1 MLHSAAVKLTRPSG
15 LTALTAALLVLLPA
29 LAVLQYRWVGQVS
42 EAERERMQHNLRN
55 AASQFRDAFDLEVG
69 RALLALQVGPITAR
83 DGASEQY
90 TDRYEAWVDTSE
102 HPQLVS
108 SIYLVDEAD
117 ASLRIRRFDPV
128 SHGFAPIAW
137 PAALERWRPE
147 FQRQLRDFNIGVQ
160 SDRRGAFADEESLII
175 SPLRNL
181 IGQTGAGGRPASITP
196 VFGFTII
203 ELDVRYL
210 QEQIL
215 PALARRFFVHQ
226 DGDSYRVAVVSV
238 TSPSRVL
245 YKSDPTA
252 PIDPASADA
261 TEIFFGLRGGGGGP
275 RFFFGRGGGGSGIR
289 NAQGPNDERR
299 LPPAEPRTPR
309 DEELGRWRL
318 LVQHA
323 SGSLETAVV
332 SARRRNLGLSFG
344 ILLLLSVSV
353 ALLTAASRR
362 AHRLAEQ
369 QMEFVAGVTHE
380 LRTPVAVIRSAA
392 ENLSHGVV
400 GGPERVKKYGA
411 MIESEGR
418 RLGEM
423 IESVLQY
430 AGLESGAGLGNTAP
444 VAPAEIIDAA
454 IDTAVATAGG
464 ALTVQRDIAP
474 DLPNVIGDATA
485 LRSAIQNL
493 VANAAKYGGAD
504 RWVGVRAEHATG
516 RRPEVVI
523 TVSDH
528 GAGIPAADLPHI
540 FEPFY
545 RGSDALAGQ
554 VHGNGLGLS
563 LVRRIAIAHGG
574 RVAVSSKP
582 NAGTTF
588 TLTLPVAP
596 LQARPSA
603 VASGA
608 NVTAHTAHT

>member
-1 MLHSAAVKLTRPSG
+1 
-15 LTALTAALLVLLPA
+15 LTAALLVLLPA
-29 LAVLQYRWVGQVS
+29 LAILQYRWVGQVS

-69 RALLALQVGPITAR
+69 RALIALQVGPITAR

-90 TDRYEAWVDTSE
+90 TDRYETWVDTSE

-108 SIYLVDEAD
+108 NIFLVDS
-117 ASLRIRRFDPV
+117 ASAQLRIRRFNRASHAFEPV
-128 SHGFAPIAW
+128 AW
-137 PAALERWRPE
+137 PAVLDRWQPE
-147 FQRQLRDFNIGVQ
+147 FERQLRDFNTGVPAGG
-160 SDRRGAFADEESLII
+160 RRGAFADDESLIV

-181 IGQTGAGGRPASITP
+181 IGPTGGGGQPASITP
-196 VFGFTII
+196 VFGFTVVQ
-203 ELDVRYL
+203 LDVPYL

-215 PALARRFFVHQ
+215 PALARRFFIHQ
-226 DGDSYRVAVVSV
+226 EGDSYRVAVVSV
-238 TSPSRVL
+238 TGPTRVL
-245 YKSDPTA
+245 YKSGPSA
-252 PIDPASADA
+252 PVDVAQADA
-261 TEIFFGLRGGGGGP
+261 TEIFFGLRGGGGP
-275 RFFFGRGGGGSGIR
+275 RFFFGRAGGAGLRLGT
-289 NAQGPNDERR
+289 AQGPNDERR

-323 SGSLETAVV
+323 SGSLETAVA
-332 SARRRNLGLSFG
+332 SARRRNLGLG
-344 ILLLLSVSV
+344 LGMLLLLSVSV
-353 ALLTAASRR
+353 ALLAAASRR

-392 ENLSHGVV
+392 ENLSHGIV
-400 GGPERVKKYGA
+400 GNTDRVKRYGA
-411 MIESEGR
+411 MIESEAR

-430 AGLESGAGLGNTAP
+430 AGLESGAGLGNQAP

-454 IDTAVATAGG
+454 IDTAVAAAGG
-464 ALTVQRDIAP
+464 PGTLTVQRDIAP
-474 DLPNVIGDATA
+474 DLPNVLGDAAA
-485 LRSAIQNL
+485 LRSALQNL
-493 VANAAKYGGAD
+493 IANAVKYGGAD
-504 RWVGVRAEHATG
+504 RWVGVRAEHVTG
-516 RRPEVVI
+516 RNPEICI

-528 GAGIPAADLPHI
+528 GAGIPPADLPHI

-545 RGSDALAGQ
+545 RGSDAMAAQ

-582 NAGTTF
+582 HAGTTF
-588 TLTLPVAP
+588 TLTLPAAP
-596 LQARPSA
+596 PQSRASA
-603 VASGA
+603 VTSGA
-608 NVTAHTAHT
+608 SVTAHTAHT

>member
-1 MLHSAAVKLTRPSG
+1 VKLSRPSG
-15 LTALTAALLVLLPA
+15 LTLLTAALLVLLPT

-42 EAERERMQHNLRN
+42 EAERERMQYNLRT

-69 RALLALQVGPITAR
+69 RALISLQVGPITAR
-83 DGASEQY
+83 DGVSEQY
-90 TDRYEAWVDTSE
+90 TDRYEAWVETAE

-108 SIYLVDEAD
+108 SIFLLD
-117 ASLRIRRFDPV
+117 AFDGRLRLRRFDPV
-128 SHGFAPIAW
+128 SHAFAPAAW
-137 PAALERWRPE
+137 PPALESWRPE
-147 FQRQLRDFNIGVQ
+147 LERQLRDFSAGIPV
-160 SDRRGAFADEESLII
+160 DRRGTFSDDESMII

-181 IGQTGAGGRPASITP
+181 IGAPGPGGRPASITP

-203 ELDVRYL
+203 QLDMRYM

-215 PALARRFFVHQ
+215 PALARRFFIRR

-238 TSPSRVL
+238 TTPSRVL
-245 YKSDPTA
+245 YKSDPSA
-252 PIDPASADA
+252 PIDVASSDA
-261 TEIFFGLRGGGGGP
+261 SELFFGPRGGP
-275 RFFFGRGGGGSGIR
+275 RFFGRGGAAGGRLGATGAGS
-289 NAQGPNDERR
+289 NAERR
-299 LPPAEPRTPR
+299 RQPAEPAR
-309 DEELGRWRL
+309 DEDLGRWRL

-323 SGSLETAVV
+323 SGSLETAVASV
-332 SARRRNLGLSFG
+332 RRRNLGLSFG

-353 ALLTAASRR
+353 ALLTSASRR

-400 GGPERVKKYGA
+400 GNTDRVKRYGQV
-411 MIESEGR
+411 IEGEAR

-430 AGLESGAGLGNTAP
+430 AGLESGATLGNPSP
-444 VAPAEIIDAA
+444 VSPAEILDAA
-454 IDTAVATAGG
+454 IDTAVAAAGG
-464 ALTVQRDIAP
+464 AGTLTVQRDIAP
-474 DLPNVIGDATA
+474 ELPRVIGDAAA
-485 LRSAIQNL
+485 LRSAVQNL
-493 VANAAKYGGAD
+493 IANAVKYGGPD
-504 RWVGVRAEHATG
+504 RWVGVRAERSPT
-516 RRPEVVI
+516 RRSEISI

-528 GAGIPAADLPHI
+528 GSGIPPADLPHI

-545 RGSDALAGQ
+545 RGSDAMAGQ

-574 RVAVSSKP
+574 RVSVSSKP
-582 NAGTTF
+582 TGTTF
-588 TLTLPVAP
+588 TLTLPAAP
-596 LQARPSA
+596 AEPRASA

-608 NVTAHTAHT
+608 GVAAHTAHS

>member
-1 MLHSAAVKLTRPSG
+1 VKLTRPSG
-15 LTALTAALLVLLPA
+15 LSLLTAALLVLLPA

-42 EAERERMQHNLRN
+42 DAERERMQHNLRN

-69 RALLALQVGPITAR
+69 RAILGLQVGPITAR

-90 TDRYEAWVDTSE
+90 TDRYEAWADTSE

-108 SIYLVDEAD
+108 SIFLVDTAD
-117 ASLRIRRFDPV
+117 ALLRIRRFDPT
-128 SHGFAPIAW
+128 SHAFEPIGW
-137 PAALERWRPE
+137 PAALEHWRPE
-147 FQRQLRDFNIGVQ
+147 FERQLRDFNTGVPT
-160 SDRRGAFADEESLII
+160 DRRGAFADDESLIV

-181 IGQTGAGGRPASITP
+181 IGPGGAGGRPASITP
-196 VFGFTII
+196 VFGFTIVQ
-203 ELDVRYL
+203 LDVPYL
-210 QEQIL
+210 REQIL
-215 PALARRFFVHQ
+215 PALARRFFIHQ

-238 TSPSRVL
+238 SSPSRVL
-245 YKSDPTA
+245 YKSDPSA
-252 PIDPASADA
+252 PDDPAFADA
-261 TEIFFGLRGGGGGP
+261 TEIFFGMRGGGP
-275 RFFFGRGGGGSGIR
+275 RFFLGRGGGAGLRLG
-289 NAQGPNDERR
+289 AQGPNDERR

-344 ILLLLSVSV
+344 MLLLLSVSV
-353 ALLTAASRR
+353 GLLAAASRR

-392 ENLSHGVV
+392 ENLSHGIV
-400 GGPERVKKYGA
+400 GNTDRVKRYGA
-411 MIESEGR
+411 MIESEAR

-430 AGLESGAGLGNTAP
+430 AGLESGATLGNQAP

-454 IDTAVATAGG
+454 IDTALAAAGG
-464 ALTVQRDIAP
+464 ALTMQRDIAP
-474 DLPNVIGDATA
+474 DLPNVVGDAGA
-485 LRSAIQNL
+485 LRSALQNL
-493 VANAAKYGGAD
+493 IANAVKYGGAD
-504 RWVGVRAEHATG
+504 RWVGVRAERLNG
-516 RRPEVVI
+516 RHPEICI

-545 RGSDALAGQ
+545 RGSDAVAGQ

-588 TLTLPVAP
+588 TLILPVAP
-596 LQARPSA
+596 PQPRASA

-608 NVTAHTAHT
+608 SVTAHTAHT

>member
-1 MLHSAAVKLTRPSG
+1 MKLTRPSG
-15 LTALTAALLVLLPA
+15 LSLLTVALLVLLPA

-42 EAERERMQHNLRN
+42 DAERERMQHNLRN

-69 RALLALQVGPITAR
+69 RAILGLQVGPITAR

-90 TDRYEAWVDTSE
+90 TDRYETWVDTSE

-108 SIYLVDEAD
+108 SIFLVDAAD
-117 ASLRIRRFDPV
+117 AQLRLRRFDPAT
-128 SHGFAPIAW
+128 HAFEPIAW
-137 PAALERWRPE
+137 PGALERWRLDFE
-147 FQRQLRDFNIGVQ
+147 RQLQDFNTGVPI
-160 SDRRGAFADEESLII
+160 DRRGAFAEEESLIV

-181 IGQTGAGGRPASITP
+181 IGGGGGGARPTSITP

-203 ELDVRYL
+203 QLDVRYL

-215 PALARRFFVHQ
+215 PALARRFFIHQ

-238 TSPSRVL
+238 SSPSRVL
-245 YKSDPTA
+245 YRSDLNA
-252 PIDPASADA
+252 PVDASHADA
-261 TEIFFGLRGGGGGP
+261 TEIFFGLRGAGGP
-275 RFFFGRGGGGSGIR
+275 RFLLGRGGGSAGMRLGQ
-289 NAQGPNDERR
+289 AQGPNDERR
-299 LPPAEPRTPR
+299 LPPAEPRPRR

-323 SGSLETAVV
+323 SGSLETAVT

-353 ALLTAASRR
+353 GLLAAASRR

-400 GGPERVKKYGA
+400 GNSDRVKRYGA
-411 MIESEGR
+411 MIESEAR

-430 AGLESGAGLGNTAP
+430 AGLESGAGLGATAE
-444 VAPAEIIDAA
+444 VQPAEIVDAA
-454 IDTAVATAGG
+454 IGTALAAAGGPG
-464 ALTVQRDIAP
+464 ALTVQRDIAS
-474 DLPNVIGDATA
+474 DLPNVIGDAAA

-493 VANAAKYGGAD
+493 IANAVKYGGAD
-504 RWVGVRAEHATG
+504 RWVGVRAEHVSG
-516 RRPEVVI
+516 RRPEICI

-528 GAGIPAADLPHI
+528 GAGIPPADLPHI

-545 RGSDALAGQ
+545 RGSDAVAGQ

-596 LQARPSA
+596 PQSRAS
-603 VASGA
+603 VTSGA
-608 NVTAHTAHT
+608 SVTAHTAHT

>member
-1 MLHSAAVKLTRPSG
+1 VTLTRPSG
-15 LTALTAALLVLLPA
+15 LSLLTAALLVLLPG

-55 AASQFRDAFDLEVG
+55 AASQFRDAFDIEVG
-69 RALLALQVGPITAR
+69 RAVLGLQVGPITAR

-90 TDRYEAWVDTSE
+90 TDRYETWVDTSE

-108 SIYLVDEAD
+108 NIFLVDA
-117 ASLRIRRFDPV
+117 ASAELRIRRFERASHAFEPV
-128 SHGFAPIAW
+128 GW
-137 PAALERWRPE
+137 PAALERWRPDFE
-147 FQRQLRDFNIGVQ
+147 RRLRDFNTGVAI
-160 SDRRGAFADEESLII
+160 DRRGAFAEEESLII

-181 IGQTGAGGRPASITP
+181 IGGGDAGGRPTSITP

-203 ELDVRYL
+203 QLDVRYL
-210 QEQIL
+210 KEQIL
-215 PALARRFFVHQ
+215 PALARRFFIHQ

-238 TSPSRVL
+238 SSPSRVL
-245 YKSDPTA
+245 YRSDPSA
-252 PIDPASADA
+252 PVDPLHADA
-261 TEIFFGLRGGGGGP
+261 TEIFFGLRGGGGP
-275 RFFFGRGGGGSGIR
+275 RFFLGRGGGAGMRLGP
-289 NAQGPNDERR
+289 AQGPNDERR

-323 SGSLETAVV
+323 SGSLETAVA
-332 SARRRNLGLSFG
+332 SLRWRNLGLSFG
-344 ILLLLSVSV
+344 MLLLLSVSV
-353 ALLTAASRR
+353 ALLAAASRR

-400 GGPERVKKYGA
+400 GNSDRVKRYGNV
-411 MIESEGR
+411 IESEAR

-430 AGLESGAGLGNTAP
+430 AGLESGAGLANSVAI
-444 VAPAEIIDAA
+444 APAEIVDAA
-454 IDTAVATAGG
+454 IDTAIAAAGG
-464 ALTVQRDIAP
+464 AGGLTVQREVAS
-474 DLPNVIGDATA
+474 DLPNVIGDAAA
-485 LRSAIQNL
+485 LRSALQNL
-493 VANAAKYGGAD
+493 IANAVKYGGED
-504 RWVGVRAEHATG
+504 RWVGVRAEHLAG
-516 RRPEVVI
+516 RHPEICI

-528 GAGIPAADLPHI
+528 GAGIPPADLPHI

-545 RGSDALAGQ
+545 RGSDAMAGQ

-596 LQARPSA
+596 PQSRASA

-608 NVTAHTAHT
+608 GVTAHTAHT

>member
-1 MLHSAAVKLTRPSG
+1 VKLTRPSG
-15 LTALTAALLVLLPA
+15 LSLLTAALLVLLPA

-69 RALLALQVGPITAR
+69 RALVSLQVGPITAR

-108 SIYLVDEAD
+108 NIFLVDAD
-117 ASLRIRRFDPV
+117 SAQLRIRRFDQATHAFEPV
-128 SHGFAPIAW
+128 AW
-137 PAALERWRPE
+137 PDVLERWRPE
-147 FQRQLRDFNIGVQ
+147 FERQLRDFNTGVAI
-160 SDRRGAFADEESLII
+160 DRRGAFADEESLII

-181 IGQTGAGGRPASITP
+181 IGPGGAGGQPTSITP
-196 VFGFTII
+196 VFGFTVMQ
-203 ELDVRYL
+203 LDMRYM

-215 PALARRFFVHQ
+215 PALARRFFIHEE
-226 DGDSYRVAVVSV
+226 GDSYRVAVVSV
-238 TSPSRVL
+238 TTPSRVL
-245 YKSDPTA
+245 YKSDPSA
-252 PIDPASADA
+252 PVDAASADA
-261 TEIFFGLRGGGGGP
+261 TEIFFGVRGGGGGGGA
-275 RFFFGRGGGGSGIR
+275 RFFFGRGGAGIR
-289 NAQGPNDERR
+289 LAPGNPNEERR
-299 LPPAEPRTPR
+299 VPPAEPRAMR
-309 DEELGRWRL
+309 DEERGRWRL

-323 SGSLETAVV
+323 SGSLETAVASV
-332 SARRRNLGLSFG
+332 RRRNLGLSFG
-344 ILLLLSVSV
+344 MLLLLSVSV
-353 ALLTAASRR
+353 ALLAAASRR

-400 GGPERVKKYGA
+400 GHTEKVKRYGA
-411 MIESEGR
+411 MIESEAR

-430 AGLESGAGLGNTAP
+430 AGLESGAALGNTAA

-454 IDTAVATAGG
+454 IDTAIAATGAGT
-464 ALTVQRDIAP
+464 LTVQRDIAP
-474 DLPNVIGDATA
+474 DLPSVMGDAAA

-493 VANAAKYGGAD
+493 IANAVKYGGAD
-504 RWVGVRAEHATG
+504 RWVGVRAEHLAG
-516 RRPEVVI
+516 RRPEICI

-545 RGSDALAGQ
+545 RGSEAVAGQ

-563 LVRRIAIAHGG
+563 LVRRIALAHGG

-582 NAGTTF
+582 HVGTTF

-596 LQARPSA
+596 PQARPSA

-608 NVTAHTAHT
+608 SVAAHTAHT

>member
-1 MLHSAAVKLTRPSG
+1 MKLTRPSG
-15 LTALTAALLVLLPA
+15 LSLLTAALLVLLPA
-29 LAVLQYRWVGQVS
+29 LAILQYRWVGQVS

-69 RALLALQVGPITAR
+69 RTLIGLQVGPITAR

-108 SIYLVDEAD
+108 NIFLVDSAN
-117 ASLRIRRFDPV
+117 AQLRIRRFDPV
-128 SHGFAPIAW
+128 AHAFEPAAW
-137 PAALERWRPE
+137 PEALERWRPE
-147 FQRQLRDFNIGVQ
+147 LESQLRDFNTGGSV
-160 SDRRGAFADEESLII
+160 DRRGAFADDESLII

-181 IGQTGAGGRPASITP
+181 IGTAGSGGRPTSITP

-203 ELDVRYL
+203 QLDVRYM

-215 PALARRFFVHQ
+215 PALARRFFIHQ

-238 TSPSRVL
+238 STPSRVL
-245 YKSDPTA
+245 YKSDASA
-252 PIDPASADA
+252 PVDATSADA
-261 TEIFFGLRGGGGGP
+261 TEIFFGLRGGGA
-275 RFFFGRGGGGSGIR
+275 RFFFARGAGAGVRLGLTP
-289 NAQGPNDERR
+289 GPNDERR
-299 LPPAEPRTPR
+299 LPPSEPRTPR

-323 SGSLETAVV
+323 SGSLETAVASV
-332 SARRRNLGLSFG
+332 RRRNLGLSFG
-344 ILLLLSVSV
+344 MLLLLSVSV
-353 ALLTAASRR
+353 ALLAAASRR

-400 GGPERVKKYGA
+400 GNTDRVKRYGTV
-411 MIESEGR
+411 IESEAR

-430 AGLESGAGLGNTAP
+430 AGLESGASLGNTAP
-444 VAPAEIIDAA
+444 LSPAEIVEAA
-454 IDTAVATAGG
+454 IDTAIAAAGAGG
-464 ALTVQRDIAP
+464 LTVQRDIAP
-474 DLPNVIGDATA
+474 DLPNVIGDAAA

-493 VANAAKYGGAD
+493 LANAVKYGGPD
-504 RWVGVRAEHATG
+504 RWVGVRAEQISG
-516 RRPEVVI
+516 RRAEVCI

-528 GAGIPAADLPHI
+528 GTGIPPADLPHI

-545 RGSDALAGQ
+545 RGSDAVAGR

-563 LVRRIAIAHGG
+563 LVRRIVTAHGG

-582 NAGTTF
+582 NVGTTF

-596 LQARPSA
+596 PHSRPSA

-608 NVTAHTAHT
+608 GVAAHTAHT

>member
-1 MLHSAAVKLTRPSG
+1 VKLTRPSG
-15 LTALTAALLVLLPA
+15 LSLLTAALLVLLPG

-55 AASQFRDAFDLEVG
+55 AASQFRDAFDIEVG
-69 RALLALQVGPITAR
+69 RAILGLQVGPITAR

-90 TDRYEAWVDTSE
+90 TDRYETWVDTSE

-108 SIYLVDEAD
+108 NIFLVDAAD
-117 ASLRIRRFDPV
+117 AQLRIRRFDRASHAFEPV
-128 SHGFAPIAW
+128 AW
-137 PAALERWRPE
+137 PAPLERWRPDFE
-147 FQRQLRDFNIGVQ
+147 RQLRDFNTGVPT
-160 SDRRGAFADEESLII
+160 DRRGAFFEEESLII

-181 IGQTGAGGRPASITP
+181 IGGGGAGGRPTSITP

-203 ELDVRYL
+203 QLDVSYL
-210 QEQIL
+210 QEEIL
-215 PALARRFFVHQ
+215 PALARRFFIHQ

-238 TSPSRVL
+238 NAPSRVL
-245 YKSDPTA
+245 YKSDPSA
-252 PIDPASADA
+252 PVDPSHADA
-261 TEIFFGLRGGGGGP
+261 TEIFFGMRGGGGARFFLGRGGGGGGM
-275 RFFFGRGGGGSGIR
+275 RLGQ
-289 NAQGPNDERR
+289 AQGPNDERR

-323 SGSLETAVV
+323 SGSLETAVASV
-332 SARRRNLGLSFG
+332 RWRNLGLSFG
-344 ILLLLSVSV
+344 MLLLLSVSV
-353 ALLTAASRR
+353 ALLAAASRR

-400 GGPERVKKYGA
+400 GNADRVKRYGNV
-411 MIESEGR
+411 IEAEAR

-430 AGLESGAGLGNTAP
+430 AGLESESGLANTTP
-444 VAPAEIIDAA
+444 IAPAEIIDAA
-454 IDTAVATAGG
+454 IDTAIAAAGGAG
-464 ALTVQRDIAP
+464 ALTVQREVAA
-474 DLPNVIGDATA
+474 DLPNVLGDAGA
-485 LRSAIQNL
+485 LRSALQNL
-493 VANAAKYGGAD
+493 IANAVKYGGTD
-504 RWVGVRAEHATG
+504 RWVGVRAEHLTG
-516 RRPEVVI
+516 RHPEICI

-528 GAGIPAADLPHI
+528 GAGIPPADLPHI

-545 RGSDALAGQ
+545 RGSDAVAGQ

-588 TLTLPVAP
+588 TLTLPVASP
-596 LQARPSA
+596 QSRASA

-608 NVTAHTAHT
+608 GVTAHTAHT

>member
-1 MLHSAAVKLTRPSG
+1 
-15 LTALTAALLVLLPA
+15 
-29 LAVLQYRWVGQVS
+29 
-42 EAERERMQHNLRN
+42 
-55 AASQFRDAFDLEVG
+55 
-69 RALLALQVGPITAR
+69 
-83 DGASEQY
+83 
-90 TDRYEAWVDTSE
+90 
-102 HPQLVS
+102 
-108 SIYLVDEAD
+108 
-117 ASLRIRRFDPV
+117 
-128 SHGFAPIAW
+128 
-137 PAALERWRPE
+137 
-147 FQRQLRDFNIGVQ
+147 
-160 SDRRGAFADEESLII
+160 
-175 SPLRNL
+175 
-181 IGQTGAGGRPASITP
+181 
-196 VFGFTII
+196 VFGFTIVQ
-203 ELDVRYL
+203 LDVPYL
-210 QEQIL
+210 REQIL
-215 PALARRFFVHQ
+215 PALARRFFIHQ

-238 TSPSRVL
+238 SSPSRVL
-245 YKSDPTA
+245 YKSDPSA
-252 PIDPASADA
+252 PDDPASADA
-261 TEIFFGLRGGGGGP
+261 TEIFFGMRGSGP
-275 RFFFGRGGGGSGIR
+275 RFFLGRGGGAGLRLG
-289 NAQGPNDERR
+289 AQGPNDERR

-344 ILLLLSVSV
+344 MLLLLSVSV
-353 ALLTAASRR
+353 GLLAAASRR

-392 ENLSHGVV
+392 ENLSHGIV
-400 GGPERVKKYGA
+400 GNTDRVKRYGA
-411 MIESEGR
+411 MIESEAR

-430 AGLESGAGLGNTAP
+430 AGLESGATLGNQAP

-454 IDTAVATAGG
+454 IDTALAAAGG
-464 ALTVQRDIAP
+464 ALTMQRDIAP
-474 DLPNVIGDATA
+474 DLPNVVGDAGA
-485 LRSAIQNL
+485 LRSALQNL
-493 VANAAKYGGAD
+493 IANAVKYGGAD
-504 RWVGVRAEHATG
+504 RWVGVRAERLNG
-516 RRPEVVI
+516 RHPEICI

-545 RGSDALAGQ
+545 RGSDAVAGQ

-588 TLTLPVAP
+588 TLILPVAP
-596 LQARPSA
+596 PQPRASA

-608 NVTAHTAHT
+608 SVTAHTAHT

>member
-1 MLHSAAVKLTRPSG
+1 MKLTRPSG
-15 LTALTAALLVLLPA
+15 LSLLTVALLVLLPA

-42 EAERERMQHNLRN
+42 DAERERMQHNLRN

-69 RALLALQVGPITAR
+69 RALIALQVGPITAR

-90 TDRYEAWVDTSE
+90 TDRYDAWVDTAE

-108 SIYLVDEAD
+108 GIFLVDA
-117 ASLRIRRFDPV
+117 AAAQVRIRRFNPA
-128 SHGFAPIAW
+128 SHTFEPIAW
-137 PAALERWRPE
+137 PAGLDRWRPE
-147 FQRQLRDFNIGVQ
+147 FERQLRDFNTGVPGG
-160 SDRRGAFADEESLII
+160 RRGAFADDESII
-175 SPLRNL
+175 VSPLRNL
-181 IGQTGAGGRPASITP
+181 IGPTGAGGQPASITP
-196 VFGFTII
+196 VFGFTIVQ
-203 ELDVRYL
+203 LDVPYL

-215 PALARRFFVHQ
+215 PALARRFFIHQ
-226 DGDSYRVAVVSV
+226 EGDSYRVAVVSV
-238 TSPSRVL
+238 SSPSRVL
-245 YKSDPTA
+245 YKSDPSA
-252 PIDPASADA
+252 PVEATHADA
-261 TEIFFGLRGGGGGP
+261 TEIIFGQRGGGG
-275 RFFFGRGGGGSGIR
+275 RFFFGRGGGAGMRLGP
-289 NAQGPNDERR
+289 AQDPNDERR

-332 SARRRNLGLSFG
+332 SARRRNLGLGLG

-353 ALLTAASRR
+353 GLLAAASRR
-362 AHRLAEQ
+362 AHRLADQ

-392 ENLSHGVV
+392 ENLSHGII
-400 GGPERVKKYGA
+400 GNTDRVKRYGA
-411 MIESEGR
+411 MIESEAR

-430 AGLESGAGLGNTAP
+430 AGLESGAGLGSQAP

-454 IDTAVATAGG
+454 IDTAVAAAGG
-464 ALTVQRDIAP
+464 ASALTLQRDVAP
-474 DLPNVIGDATA
+474 DLPNVVGDAAA
-485 LRSAIQNL
+485 LRSALQNL
-493 VANAAKYGGAD
+493 IANAVKYGGPD
-504 RWVGVRAEHATG
+504 RWVGVRAAHVSG
-516 RRPEVVI
+516 RHPEICI

-528 GAGIPAADLPHI
+528 GAGIPPADLPHI

-545 RGSDALAGQ
+545 RGSDAVAGQ

-574 RVAVSSKP
+574 RVAVTSKP

-596 LQARPSA
+596 PQSRASA

-608 NVTAHTAHT
+608 SVTAHTAHS

>member
-1 MLHSAAVKLTRPSG
+1 VKLSRPSG
-15 LTALTAALLVLLPA
+15 LSLLTAALLVLLPA
-29 LAVLQYRWVGQVS
+29 LAILQYRWVGQVS

-69 RALLALQVGPITAR
+69 RALIALQVGPITAR

-90 TDRYEAWVDTSE
+90 TDRYETWVDTSE

-108 SIYLVDEAD
+108 NIFLVDSVRAQ
-117 ASLRIRRFDPV
+117 LRIRRFAPS
-128 SHGFAPIAW
+128 SHTFEPIAW
-137 PAALERWRPE
+137 PAVLDRWRPDFE
-147 FQRQLRDFNIGVQ
+147 RQLRDFNTGVPN
-160 SDRRGAFADEESLII
+160 DRRGAFTDDESLIV

-181 IGQTGAGGRPASITP
+181 IGPTGAGGQPSSITP
-196 VFGFTII
+196 VFGFTIV
-203 ELDVRYL
+203 ELDVPYL

-215 PALARRFFVHQ
+215 PALARRFFIHQ
-226 DGDSYRVAVVSV
+226 EGDSYRVAVVSV
-238 TSPSRVL
+238 TSPERVL
-245 YKSDPTA
+245 YKSDPNA
-252 PIDPASADA
+252 PVENAQADA
-261 TEIFFGLRGGGGGP
+261 TEIFFGLRGGGG
-275 RFFFGRGGGGSGIR
+275 RFFFGRGGGAGIR
-289 NAQGPNDERR
+289 LGAAQNPNDERR
-299 LPPAEPRTPR
+299 LPPPERRTPR

-332 SARRRNLGLSFG
+332 SARRRNLGLGLG

-353 ALLTAASRR
+353 ALLAAASRR
-362 AHRLAEQ
+362 AHRLADQ

-392 ENLSHGVV
+392 ENLSHGII
-400 GGPERVKKYGA
+400 GNTDRVKRYGA
-411 MIESEGR
+411 MIESEAR

-430 AGLESGAGLGNTAP
+430 AGLESGATLGSQAP
-444 VAPAEIIDAA
+444 VAPAEIIEAA
-454 IDTAVATAGG
+454 IDTAVAATGG
-464 ALTVQRDIAP
+464 PGTLTVQRDIAP
-474 DLPNVIGDATA
+474 DLPNVLGDAAA
-485 LRSAIQNL
+485 LRSALQNL
-493 VANAAKYGGAD
+493 IANAVKYGGAD
-504 RWVGVRAEHATG
+504 RWVGVRAEHVTG
-516 RRPEVVI
+516 RHGEICI

-528 GAGIPAADLPHI
+528 GAGIPPADLPHI

-545 RGSDALAGQ
+545 RGSEAVAGQ
-554 VHGNGLGLS
+554 VHGNGLGLA

-596 LQARPSA
+596 PPSRASA
-603 VASGA
+603 VTSGA
-608 NVTAHTAHT
+608 SVTAHTAHT

>member
-1 MLHSAAVKLTRPSG
+1 VKLTRPSG
-15 LTALTAALLVLLPA
+15 LTLLTAALLVLLPA
-29 LAVLQYRWVGQVS
+29 LAILQYRWVGQVS

-69 RALLALQVGPITAR
+69 RALIALQVGPITAR

-90 TDRYEAWVDTSE
+90 TDRYEAWVDTAE

-108 SIYLVDEAD
+108 NIFLVDSD
-117 ASLRIRRFDPV
+117 AAQLRIRRFDPAT
-128 SHGFAPIAW
+128 HAFAPIAW
-137 PAALERWRPE
+137 PSALERWRPE
-147 FQRQLRDFNIGVQ
+147 FERQLRDFNTGVPAG
-160 SDRRGAFADEESLII
+160 RRGAFADDESLIV

-181 IGQTGAGGRPASITP
+181 IGPTGAGGQPASITP
-196 VFGFTII
+196 VFGFTVVQ
-203 ELDVRYL
+203 LDLPYL

-215 PALARRFFVHQ
+215 PALARRFFIHQ
-226 DGDSYRVAVVSV
+226 EGDSYRVAVVSV
-238 TSPSRVL
+238 SSPSRVL
-245 YKSDPTA
+245 YRSDPSAPVDTA
-252 PIDPASADA
+252 QADA
-261 TEIFFGLRGGGGGP
+261 TEIFFGQRGGGG
-275 RFFFGRGGGGSGIR
+275 RFLFGRGGGGGMR
-289 NAQGPNDERR
+289 LGRGQGPNDERQ

-332 SARRRNLGLSFG
+332 SARRRNLGLGLG

-353 ALLTAASRR
+353 ALLAAASRR

-392 ENLSHGVV
+392 ENLSHGIV
-400 GGPERVKKYGA
+400 GNTDRVKRYGA
-411 MIESEGR
+411 MIESEAR

-430 AGLESGAGLGNTAP
+430 AGLESGAGLGSQAP

-464 ALTVQRDIAP
+464 AGSLTVQRDVAP
-474 DLPNVIGDATA
+474 DLPNVLGDAAA
-485 LRSAIQNL
+485 LRSALQNL
-493 VANAAKYGGAD
+493 IANAVKYGGAD
-504 RWVGVRAEHATG
+504 RWVGVRAEHIDG
-516 RRPEVVI
+516 RTPEICI

-528 GAGIPAADLPHI
+528 GAGIPPADLPHI

-545 RGSDALAGQ
+545 RGSDAMAGQ

-588 TLTLPVAP
+588 TLTLPAAP
-596 LQARPSA
+596 PQARASA

-608 NVTAHTAHT
+608 SVAAHTAHT

>member
-1 MLHSAAVKLTRPSG
+1 MKLTRPSG
-15 LTALTAALLVLLPA
+15 LTLLTTTLLVLLPA
-29 LAVLQYRWVGQVS
+29 LAVLQYLWVGQVS

-69 RALLALQVGPITAR
+69 RALLSLQVGPVTAR

-108 SIYLVDEAD
+108 NIFLVDSAD
-117 ASLRIRRFDPV
+117 AQLRIRRFDPAAHTFEPV
-128 SHGFAPIAW
+128 AW
-137 PAALERWRPE
+137 PEALERWHPE
-147 FQRQLRDFNIGVQ
+147 MERQLLDFNTGVPI
-160 SDRRGAFADEESLII
+160 DRRGAFGDDESFII

-181 IGQTGAGGRPASITP
+181 IGPAEAAAGAGGRPASITP

-203 ELDVRYL
+203 QLDVRYM

-215 PALARRFFVHQ
+215 PALARRFFIHQ

-238 TSPSRVL
+238 TTPSRVL
-245 YKSDPTA
+245 YKSDSNA
-252 PIDPASADA
+252 PVEAASADA
-261 TEIFFGLRGGGGGP
+261 TEIFFGLRGGGP
-275 RFFFGRGGGGSGIR
+275 RFFLGRGTGAGVRRGVPP
-289 NAQGPNDERR
+289 GPNDERR
-299 LPPAEPRTPR
+299 LSPAEPRTPR
-309 DEELGRWRL
+309 DEDLGRWRL

-323 SGSLETAVV
+323 SGSLETAVASV
-332 SARRRNLGLSFG
+332 RRRNLGLSFG
-344 ILLLLSVSV
+344 MLLLLSVSV
-353 ALLTAASRR
+353 ALLAAASRR

-400 GGPERVKKYGA
+400 GNTDRVKRYGTV
-411 MIESEGR
+411 IESEAR

-430 AGLESGAGLGNTAP
+430 AGLESGAALGNTTP
-444 VAPAEIIDAA
+444 VSPAEIVEAA
-454 IDTAVATAGG
+454 IDTAIAAAGG
-464 ALTVQRDIAP
+464 TLTVQRDIAP
-474 DLPNVIGDATA
+474 DLPDVIGDAAA

-493 VANAAKYGGAD
+493 LANAVKYGGPD
-504 RWVGVRAEHATG
+504 RWVGVRAEQITG
-516 RRPEVVI
+516 RRPEICI

-528 GAGIPAADLPHI
+528 GAGIPSADLPHI

-545 RGSDALAGQ
+545 RGSEAVAGQ

-582 NAGTTF
+582 NVGTTF
-588 TLTLPVAP
+588 TLTLPVASP
-596 LQARPSA
+596 QARPSA
-603 VASGA
+603 VTSGA
-608 NVTAHTAHT
+608 GVAAHTAHT

>member
-1 MLHSAAVKLTRPSG
+1 VKLSRPSG
-15 LTALTAALLVLLPA
+15 LSLLTAALLVLLPA

-69 RALLALQVGPITAR
+69 RALLSLQVGPITAR

-90 TDRYEAWVDTSE
+90 TDRYEAWADTAE

-108 SIYLVDEAD
+108 HIYLVDA
-117 ASLRIRRFDPV
+117 ANAQLRIRQFDQA
-128 SHGFAPIAW
+128 SHAFEPIAW

-147 FQRQLRDFNIGVQ
+147 MERQLRDFNTGVPV
-160 SDRRGAFADEESLII
+160 DRRGGFAEEESLII

-181 IGQTGAGGRPASITP
+181 IGPTGTGARPASITP

-203 ELDVRYL
+203 ELDVRYM

-215 PALARRFFVHQ
+215 PALARRFFIHQ
-226 DGDSYRVAVVSV
+226 DGDSYRVSVVSV
-238 TSPSRVL
+238 ATPSRVL
-245 YKSDPTA
+245 YKSDPSA
-252 PIDPASADA
+252 PVDPANADA
-261 TEIFFGLRGGGGGP
+261 TEIIFGLRGGGVGP
-275 RFFFGRGGGGSGIR
+275 RFFFGRGGGAGIR
-289 NAQGPNDERR
+289 LGQGQNPNDERR
-299 LPPAEPRTPR
+299 VPPAEPRPPR

-323 SGSLETAVV
+323 SGSLETAVANV
-332 SARRRNLGLSFG
+332 RWRNLGLSFG
-344 ILLLLSVSV
+344 MLLLLSVSV
-353 ALLTAASRR
+353 ALLAAASRR
-362 AHRLAEQ
+362 AHRLADQ

-400 GGPERVKKYGA
+400 GNSDKVKRYGA
-411 MIESEGR
+411 MIESEAR

-430 AGLESGAGLGNTAP
+430 AGLESGASLGNTAA
-444 VAPAEIIDAA
+444 VAPAEFIDAA
-454 IDTAVATAGG
+454 VDTAIAAAGG
-464 ALTVQRDIAP
+464 PSALTVQRDVP
-474 DLPNVIGDATA
+474 DDLPNVIGDATA

-493 VANAAKYGGAD
+493 VANAVKYGGAD
-504 RWVGVRAEHATG
+504 RWVGVRAEHVTG
-516 RRPEVVI
+516 RRPEICI

-528 GAGIPAADLPHI
+528 GAGIPPADLPHI

-545 RGSDALAGQ
+545 RGSDVVAGQ

-596 LQARPSA
+596 PQLRPSA
-603 VASGA
+603 VASSA
-608 NVTAHTAHT
+608 SVTAHTAHT

>member
-1 MLHSAAVKLTRPSG
+1 VKLSRPSG
-15 LTALTAALLVLLPA
+15 LSLLTAALLVLLPA

-69 RALLALQVGPITAR
+69 RALLSLQVGPITAR

-90 TDRYEAWVDTSE
+90 TDRYEAWVDTAE

-108 SIYLVDEAD
+108 HIYLVDS
-117 ASLRIRRFDPV
+117 ASGQLRIRQFDPAGHAFEPV
-128 SHGFAPIAW
+128 AW
-137 PAALERWRPE
+137 PPALERWRPE
-147 FQRQLRDFNIGVQ
+147 MERQLRDFNTGVPL
-160 SDRRGAFADEESLII
+160 DRRGAFAEEESFIV

-181 IGQTGAGGRPASITP
+181 IGPAGAGARPASITP
-196 VFGFTII
+196 VFGFTIV
-203 ELDVRYL
+203 ELDVSYM

-215 PALARRFFVHQ
+215 PALARRFFIHQ
-226 DGDSYRVAVVSV
+226 DGDSYRVSVVSV
-238 TSPSRVL
+238 TTPSRVL
-245 YKSDPTA
+245 YKSDPSA
-252 PIDPASADA
+252 PVDPSNADA
-261 TEIFFGLRGGGGGP
+261 TEIIFGLRGAGGGGG
-275 RFFFGRGGGGSGIR
+275 RLFFGRGGGAGIR
-289 NAQGPNDERR
+289 LGQSQNPNEERR

-323 SGSLETAVV
+323 SGSLETAVANV
-332 SARRRNLGLSFG
+332 RWRNLGLSFG
-344 ILLLLSVSV
+344 MLLLLSVSV
-353 ALLTAASRR
+353 ALLAAASRR
-362 AHRLAEQ
+362 AHRLADQ

-400 GGPERVKKYGA
+400 GGSDRVKRYGA
-411 MIESEGR
+411 MIESEAR

-430 AGLESGAGLGNTAP
+430 AGLESGASLGNTAA
-444 VAPAEIIDAA
+444 VAPAEVIDAA
-454 IDTAVATAGG
+454 IDTAIAAAGG
-464 ALTVQRDIAP
+464 ANALTVQREVP
-474 DLPNVIGDATA
+474 VDLPNVIGDAAA

-493 VANAAKYGGAD
+493 VANAVKYGGAD
-504 RWVGVRAEHATG
+504 RWVGVRAEHVTG
-516 RRPEVVI
+516 RRPEICI

-528 GAGIPAADLPHI
+528 GVGIPPADLPHI

-545 RGSDALAGQ
+545 RGSDVVAGQ

-563 LVRRIAIAHGG
+563 LVRRIATAHGG
-574 RVAVSSKP
+574 RVAVTSKP

-596 LQARPSA
+596 TQSRPST

-608 NVTAHTAHT
+608 SVTAHTAHT

>member
-1 MLHSAAVKLTRPSG
+1 VKLSRPSG
-15 LTALTAALLVLLPA
+15 LTLLTAALLVLLPA

-42 EAERERMQHNLRN
+42 DAERERMQHNLRN

-69 RALLALQVGPITAR
+69 RALIALQVGPITAR

-90 TDRYEAWVDTSE
+90 TDRYEAWVDTAE

-108 SIYLVDEAD
+108 SIYLVDSA
-117 ASLRIRRFDPV
+117 AAQLRIRRFDA
-128 SHGFAPIAW
+128 STHAFAPIAW
-137 PAALERWRPE
+137 PSALERWRHE
-147 FQRQLRDFNIGVQ
+147 FERQLRDFNTGVPAG
-160 SDRRGAFADEESLII
+160 RRVAFADDESLIV

-181 IGQTGAGGRPASITP
+181 IGPTGGGGQPASITP
-196 VFGFTII
+196 VFGFTVVQ
-203 ELDVRYL
+203 LDLPYL

-215 PALARRFFVHQ
+215 PTLARRFFIHQ
-226 DGDSYRVAVVSV
+226 EGDSYRVAVVSV
-238 TSPSRVL
+238 SSPSRVL
-245 YKSDPTA
+245 YRSDPSAPVDTA
-252 PIDPASADA
+252 QADA
-261 TEIFFGLRGGGGGP
+261 TEIFFGQRGGGG
-275 RFFFGRGGGGSGIR
+275 RFFFGRGGGGGMR
-289 NAQGPNDERR
+289 LGRGQGPNDERQ

-323 SGSLETAVV
+323 SGSLETAVI
-332 SARRRNLGLSFG
+332 SARRRNLGLGLG

-353 ALLTAASRR
+353 ALLAAASRR

-392 ENLSHGVV
+392 ENLSHGIV
-400 GGPERVKKYGA
+400 GNTDRVKRYGA
-411 MIESEGR
+411 MIESEAR

-430 AGLESGAGLGNTAP
+430 AGLESGAGLGSQAP

-454 IDTAVATAGG
+454 IDTAVTAAGGAG
-464 ALTVQRDIAP
+464 ALTVQRDVAP
-474 DLPNVIGDATA
+474 DLPNVLGDAGA
-485 LRSAIQNL
+485 LRSALQNL
-493 VANAAKYGGAD
+493 IANAVKYGGAD
-504 RWVGVRAEHATG
+504 RWVGVRAEHITG
-516 RRPEVVI
+516 RAPEICI

-528 GAGIPAADLPHI
+528 GAGIPPADLPHI

-545 RGSDALAGQ
+545 RGSDAMAGQ

-588 TLTLPVAP
+588 TLTLPAAP
-596 LQARPSA
+596 PHSRASA

-608 NVTAHTAHT
+608 SVAAHTAHT